1 MNKSDIPDYQYFL
14 KPLLEVAKDGKIYKT
29 GVLLKATAIKCGFE
43 NVINTIKL
51 PSGNSVVLDRIHWA
65 KTFLIKAGLLEFVER
80 GTLRITQR
88 GKEALSSGQNID
100 VHYLAQ
106 FEEFNVFKK
115 RTRREGSETVIEN
128 SAETVKD
135 DKTPEELI
143 AHGSEKLDEL
153 LKDEISERLK
163 NCSPQFFEELVIK
176 LLLALG
182 YGGSQID
189 AAEALGKSGDGG
201 VDGVI
206 KEDKLGLDVVYVQ
219 AKRWEGTVGRP
230 VVQAFAGSLQG
241 FRANKGVMITTSQY
255 SQDAVNYAKSIQTKI
270 ILIDGEKLAELMI
283 ENNVGVYTKAKYE
296 IKKIDEDFFDEEY

>member
-14 KPLLEVAKDGKIYKT
+14 KPLLEVAKDGNIYKT

-255 SQDAVNYAKSIQTKI
+255 SQDAVNYAKSIHTKI